1 MATIK
6 HLPWC
11 YPETTSDDW
20 VEYSVSNPDASFMS
34 YWKLDN
40 KGVSFVAA
48 TKPFHRE
55 PHLSVKDILE
65 CMKNYYEEMSCN
77 L

>member
-1 MATIK
+1 MAAIK

-20 VEYSVSNPDASFMS
+20 VEYSPTNSNTTFMS
-34 YWKLDN
+34 YWKVDN
-40 KGVSFVAA
+40 KGQSYVSA

-55 PHLSVKDILE
+55 PHLTAKDILE

>member
-6 HLPWC
+6 HVPWY

-20 VEYSVSNPDASFMS
+20 VEYSVSNPNTSFMS

-40 KGVSFVAA
+40 RGEPFVSA
-48 TKPFHRE
+48 TKAFYRE
-55 PHLSVKDILE
+55 PHLSVKE